1 MGYKPEGTA
10 CDTGPEGGMSAPG
23 RWWGGSRRVKQGL
36 AEAVASSFEALPTAH
51 LPLPFVGPSGQR
63 DSLHLDRGLFFSDHT
78 HPLGDPRSEVLS
90 NGLSWGSSF

>member
-1 MGYKPEGTA
+1 MHEHP
-10 CDTGPEGGMSAPG
+10 
-23 RWWGGSRRVKQGL
+23 RQVVGGSCRVKQGL

-63 DSLHLDRGLFFSDHT
+63 DSLHLDRGLFFSDDT
-78 HPLGDPRSEVLS
+78 HPLGAPRSEVPS